1 MSMFFSRKKNKQNK
15 EPIQYIQGSFVID
28 NGMLCEYGMTS
39 SGLGVDIYR
48 VKNGKVLFKQ
58 LRNFKGQFDNEEMLK
73 VLVESVIID
82 IDN

>member
-1 MSMFFSRKKNKQNK
+1 MFFSKKKNKQNR

-39 SGLGVDIYR
+39 TGLGVDVCR

>member
-1 MSMFFSRKKNKQNK
+1 MFFSRKKNKQNE

-39 SGLGVDIYR
+39 SGLGIDIYR

-73 VLVESVIID
+73 VLVEGVIID
-82 IDN
+82 IDY

>member
-1 MSMFFSRKKNKQNK
+1 MFFSRKKNKQNK

-28 NGMLCEYGMTS
+28 NEMLCEYGMTS
-39 SGLGVDIYR
+39 SGLGVDVYR

-73 VLVESVIID
+73 VLVESAIID
-82 IDN
+82 IDY

>member
-1 MSMFFSRKKNKQNK
+1 MFFSRKKNKQNK

-28 NGMLCEYGMTS
+28 NGMLCKYGMTS
-39 SGLGVDIYR
+39 SGLGVDVYR

-73 VLVESVIID
+73 VLVESAIID
-82 IDN
+82 IDC

>member
-1 MSMFFSRKKNKQNK
+1 MFFSRKKNKK
-15 EPIQYIQGSFVID
+15 EIEPIQMIQGSFVID

-39 SGLGVDIYR
+39 SGLGVDVYK

-73 VLVESVIID
+73 VLVESAIID
-82 IDN
+82 MDY

>member
-1 MSMFFSRKKNKQNK
+1 MFFSKKKNKQNR

-28 NGMLCEYGMTS
+28 NGMVCEYGMTS
-39 SGLGVDIYR
+39 TGLGVDVYR

-73 VLVESVIID
+73 VLVESAIID

>member
-1 MSMFFSRKKNKQNK
+1 MFFSKKKNKQNK
-15 EPIQYIQGSFVID
+15 EPIQYDQGSFTLD
-28 NGMLCEYGMTS
+28 NGMICEYGMTS

-73 VLVESVIID
+73 ILVESAIID
-82 IDN
+82 IDY